1 MISKHAEL
9 SEHKKTI
16 LKLQANLVKIKTGKD
31 FFFNVAQYVSLGL
44 IKKHGMEN
52 GKTKWILTQKANAI
66 LNVMV

>member
-52 GKTKWILTQKANAI
+52 GKKKMDFNAKS
-66 LNVMV
+66 

>member
-52 GKTKWILTQKANAI
+52 GKKNGF
-66 LNVMV
+66 